1 MREQRHNS
9 HPLMTVS
16 EVAERLNVST
26 SLVYQLVESG
36 KLPVCRIGNG
46 RGAIR
51 FRPQDIDQFIDAC
64 LTEKTSPSA
73 RRPKPRLKHIH
84 L

>member
-1 MREQRHNS
+1 MGEQRHYS

-73 RRPKPRLKHIH
+73 RRQKPRLKHIH